1 MKTLNQESRNQRQK
15 QKFNSGKVGGGHSG
29 AVCMSRFGIFP
40 QSHLADIWGQ
50 LFYRSFW
57 QVVKM

>member
-29 AVCMSRFGIFP
+29 AMFGIFP
-40 QSHLADIWGQ
+40 QYHLADIWGQ